1 MRLHCIA
8 FFVKPHTM
16 KHVFACIILAVCLQA
31 AQKPA
36 GEKTIISSVPPVKNL
51 YQKQIAQT
59 IANLVGENFK
69 SNKAIA
75 PAVALK

>member
-1 MRLHCIA
+1 
-8 FFVKPHTM
+8 M
-16 KHVFACIILAVCLQA
+16 KNEEQ
-31 AQKPA
+31 
-36 GEKTIISSVPPVKNL
+36 L

>member
-1 MRLHCIA
+1 MGPNITPLGE
-8 FFVKPHTM
+8 M
-16 KHVFACIILAVCLQA
+16 KIEEQ
-31 AQKPA
+31 
-36 GEKTIISSVPPVKNL
+36 L

-59 IANLVGENFK
+59 IANLVGEYFK